1 MDGDACSVSFAA
13 KALRWCTRRQRPRR
27 TNLPASL
34 TFPRSAPVVPRRLR
48 SHTNEKAGIVRL
60 LTSLIRMFSDAS
72 MQNEPG
78 KETGPVPVAWPD
90 PSHYSVKGQ
99 RSDEGITS
107 TAIRR
112 DSASIDE
119 HPKRRRNEEKQNP
132 IRPVFGAPFPRGRKK
147 RSRVVFLGRKAT
159 ESGETDLGVG
169 EEETR

>member
-1 MDGDACSVSFAA
+1 MDSDACSVSFAA

-48 SHTNEKAGIVRL
+48 SHTNEKAGI
-60 LTSLIRMFSDAS
+60 
-72 MQNEPG
+72 
-78 KETGPVPVAWPD
+78 
-90 PSHYSVKGQ
+90 Q